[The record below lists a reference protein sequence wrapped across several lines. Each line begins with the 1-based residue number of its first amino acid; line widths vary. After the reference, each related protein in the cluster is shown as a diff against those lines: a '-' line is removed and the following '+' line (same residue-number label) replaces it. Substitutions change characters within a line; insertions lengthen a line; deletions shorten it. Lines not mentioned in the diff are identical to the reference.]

1 MPSFDAVSEIDR
13 HELTNAIDQ
22 ANRELKTRFDFRNIE
37 ASFELDDEKIML
49 RAPEDFHLEQMRP
62 ILREKLV
69 KREIDPRCL
78 GDGNVEGDG
87 RFRRETL
94 KLRLG
99 LDQDTAKKMV
109 KLIKD
114 GKFKVQASIQ
124 GDKVRVNGKKRDDL
138 QEVIAALRKD
148 ETLGVPLQFN
158 NFKD

>member
-22 ANRELKTRFDFRNIE
+22 ANRELKTRFDFRNVE
-37 ASFELDDEKIML
+37 ATFELDDEKIML
-49 RAPEDFHLEQMRP
+49 RGPEDFHLEQMRP

-78 GDGNVEGDG
+78 GDGKIEGDG

-124 GDKVRVNGKKRDDL
+124 GDKVRVTGKKRDDL